1 LRFHSHLYGILLAT
15 SLFGT
20 QAAGQNVGALRVL
33 ESLNFLADDWSLTD
47 DWSLADDWAD
57 QSLLDPVLRPGG
69 GISLE
74 PVYYGEVFTNTRGG
88 ISTSGA
94 TRYEA
99 LLDLPLTLDFE
110 QMKSPLPGRFFL
122 LAQNTHGRG
131 LTEDFVGDTQVLS
144 NIESF
149 DNIMQVSEYWWEF
162 GLFDDQLVVRL
173 GKQDL
178 NTEFLVMNLADD
190 FIQSSFGLSPNLG
203 FPSYPSPSMAAVVLA
218 QLTSSLQLKLGV
230 WDAFAEGGGW
240 GFSDNDV
247 SLTIG
252 ELKYEYALAGGQLPG
267 AVAIAIGHAP
277 AGEVFG
283 QAVPSA
289 NGYYIQL
296 EQLVFRENR
305 CDELNPQGLGLF
317 VSYLPRSFSGDNPFP
332 VIEDSVVGGMVY
344 TGLIPGRDADVV
356 GAGFAWAQ
364 LDQGGTNQETAVEVF
379 YKAKITPSMSI
390 QPDLQYIA
398 TPSGIY
404 PDALVFGIRFQ
415 RNF

>member
-20 QAAGQNVGALRVL
+20 QAAGQDAGALRVL

-69 GISLE
+69 GISME

-94 TRYEA
+94 TRYQA

-110 QMKSPLPGRFFL
+110 KMQSPLPGRFFL

-131 LTEDFVGDTQVLS
+131 LTDDFVGDTQVVS
-144 NIESF
+144 NIDSF
-149 DNIMQVSEYWWEF
+149 NNIMRVSEYWWEV

-178 NTEFLVMNLADD
+178 NTEFLVMNSAGD
-190 FIQSSFGLSPNLG
+190 FIQSSFGLSPNAG
-203 FPSYPSPSMAAVVLA
+203 FPSYPSPSMAAVMLA
-218 QLTSSLQLKLGV
+218 QLTPSLELKLGI
-230 WDAFAEGGGW
+230 WDALAEGGGW

-247 SLTIG
+247 SLTVAQL
-252 ELKYEYALAGGQLPG
+252 EYEYALARGQLPG
-267 AVAIAIGHAP
+267 EVAIAIGHAS
-277 AGEVFG
+277 AGDVFG
-283 QAVPSA
+283 QAVPSE

-317 VSYLPRSFSGDNPFP
+317 VSYLRRSSSGENPFP
-332 VIEDSVVGGMVY
+332 VVEDSVVGGMVY
-344 TGLIPGRDADVV
+344 TGLIPGRDKGVV
-356 GAGFAWAQ
+356 GAGFAWAR

-398 TPSGIY
+398 TPSGIH

>member
-1 LRFHSHLYGILLAT
+1 MRFRSTLYGILLVLAL
-15 SLFGT
+15 SGT
-20 QAAGQNVGALRVL
+20 HAAGQDSGPLRFL
-33 ESLNFLADDWSLTD
+33 ESLNFREN

-57 QSLLDPVLRPGG
+57 QPLLDPVLRPGG
-69 GISLE
+69 GIPLE

-94 TRYEA
+94 TRYAA
-99 LLDLPLTLDFE
+99 LLDLPLTIDFE
-110 QMKSPLPGRFFL
+110 KMRSPLPGRFFL

-131 LTEDFVGDTQVLS
+131 LTEDFVGDTQVVS
-144 NIESF
+144 NIDSF

-218 QLTSSLQLKLGV
+218 QLTPSLELKLGI
-230 WDAFAEGGGW
+230 WDALAEGGGW
-240 GFSDNDV
+240 GFSNNDV
-247 SLTIG
+247 MLTVG
-252 ELKYEYALAGGQLPG
+252 ELEYEYALADGQLPG
-267 AVAIAIGHAP
+267 ALAIAIGHAS
-277 AGEVFG
+277 AGDVFG
-283 QAVPSA
+283 QAVPSE

-317 VSYLPRSFSGDNPFP
+317 VSYLPRSSTGENPLP
-332 VIEDSVVGGMVY
+332 VINDSVVGGMVY
-344 TGLIPGRDADVV
+344 TGLIPGRDEDVV
-356 GAGFAWAQ
+356 GAGLAWAR
-364 LDQGGTNQETAVEVF
+364 LHQGGTNQETAVELF
-379 YKAKITPSMSI
+379 YKANLTPSMSI
-390 QPDLQYIA
+390 QPDIQYIA
-398 TPSGIY
+398 TPSGIHS
-404 PDALVFGIRFQ
+404 DALVFGMRFQ